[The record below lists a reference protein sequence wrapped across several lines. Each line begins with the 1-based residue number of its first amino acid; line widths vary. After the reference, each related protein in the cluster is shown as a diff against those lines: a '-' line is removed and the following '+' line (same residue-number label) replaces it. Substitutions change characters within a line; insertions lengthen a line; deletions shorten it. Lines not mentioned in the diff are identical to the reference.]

1 MVRPL
6 SPQEKWRVMGLSALK
21 ASKLEELGL
30 SDEKSQLAGNSICAN
45 MSSAVAEVVGKR
57 IALHQKLKAAE
68 AESSFVTMVP
78 RVGLHSAALS
88 ATFLVVLCLSSQSVM
103 SWGDGATPGMVHEVD
118 QDAAFKAACSWADSL
133 GFPDASDKCV
143 LLEQS
148 MGNSR
153 ARAVIY
159 YGMQVAA
166 VDGAACTKIDSILD
180 TELGEL
186 AVAALAQVQRMVGA
200 VWVNPTT
207 MGGWES
213 GRVEGTAAFQEDL
226 LEPAAAE
233 DELDFLN
240 VVKQHD
246 QEAVKLS
253 SLLQADGSTDMLEWD
268 QRLTPLC
275 VDEVPVSLRKPL
287 LRLDWSQLH
296 IPDPHLP
303 VFTEW
308 QPLPERVELP
318 TRPAPQGWLSAVR
331 APFRMEAARRVRAF
345 AKKMTIWLTGASEKP
360 KTVVIPGSWLE
371 HWVFEAPHDF
381 QCQPGFAVP
390 LDLSTPSASHLNLAF
405 YEALG

>member
-1 MVRPL
+1 MV
-6 SPQEKWRVMGLSALK
+6 SPS
-21 ASKLEELGL
+21 
-30 SDEKSQLAGNSICAN
+30 
-45 MSSAVAEVVGKR
+45 
-57 IALHQKLKAAE
+57 
-68 AESSFVTMVP
+68 T
-78 RVGLHSAALS
+78 
-88 ATFLVVLCLSSQSVM
+88 T
-103 SWGDGATPGMVHEVD
+103 
-118 QDAAFKAACSWADSL
+118 ACNWADSL
-133 GFPDASDKCV
+133 GFPDASNKCV

-166 VDGAACTKIDSILD
+166 ADGAVCTKIDSILD

-186 AVAALAQVQRMVGA
+186 VVAALAHVQRMKGA
-200 VWVNPTT
+200 VWVNLTAR
-207 MGGWES
+207 GGWES

-233 DELDFLN
+233 DELEFLN
-240 VVKQHD
+240 RVKQHD

-253 SLLQADGSTDMLEWD
+253 SLLQADGSTDMLQWD

-287 LRLDWSQLH
+287 PELDWSQLR

-308 QPLPERVELP
+308 QPLPEKVELP
-318 TRPAPQGWLSAVR
+318 TRPAPQGWLSSVR

-345 AKKMTIWLTGASEKP
+345 AKKMAICLSGTSEKP

-371 HWVFEAPHDF
+371 HRVFEAPHDF

-390 LDLSTPSASHLNLAF
+390 LDLNTPSASHHNLNF
-405 YEALG
+405 YETLGQGQPNQKLSSFLIVSTRYKADIQGGWAEKYGDSSIPFV